1 MAEFD
6 LSNPES
12 RMEKILGKMSNTY
25 TGALDA
31 PTTKVEAYLNKV
43 SDVMK
48 DTTAGEK
55 GEKGD
60 PGPIGPQGP
69 PGPAGPQG
77 EKGDR
82 GLQGIQGPQG
92 LTGPKG
98 DPGEA
103 VTDVSE
109 LPINTITDSTE
120 EFPVI
125 AAGDKVK
132 IAFGKII
139 KFFSDLK
146 SQMSTNTESISKLSN
161 IVTYSD
167 EEIAT
172 IFTPNPAL
180 AKGEVN
186 IDWIHRCGNVVS
198 MHISIFLKEASINN
212 SDITTNA
219 NTENDLDKYVEL
231 GTFNKLKPISRV
243 INQPLLSYGV
253 LSTTHYLPYGY
264 LEINTSSVDHKT
276 SLYGLIRWFNSTISG
291 ASNPGY
297 RVEFIYLTND
307 I

>member
-25 TGALDA
+25 TGALDE

-98 DPGEA
+98 DPGES

-139 KFFSDLK
+139 RFFSDLK
-146 SQMSTNTESISKLSN
+146 NQTSSNTQSINNLSN
-161 IVTYSD
+161 IVSYSE

-172 IFTPNPAL
+172 IFTRNPAL
-180 AKGEVN
+180 ATSEVTVN
-186 IDWIHRCGNVVS
+186 YIHRCGNVVS
-198 MHISIFLKEASINN
+198 MDITIFLKEASINN
-212 SDITTNA
+212 SDITTN
-219 NTENDLDKYVEL
+219 TSNDLDKYVDL
-231 GTFNKLKPISRV
+231 GTFNKLKPIERLISV
-243 INQPLLSYGV
+243 PLISLGS
-253 LSTTHYLPYGY
+253 LKTTHYLPYGY
-264 LEINTSSVDHKT
+264 LEINNSSYTHKT
-276 SLYGLIRWFNSTISG
+276 HLDGLIRWFGSDITDAG
-291 ASNPGY
+291 NPGY
-297 RVEFIYLTND
+297 RAEFTYLTND

>member
-25 TGALDA
+25 TGALDE

-98 DPGEA
+98 DPGES

-146 SQMSTNTESISKLSN
+146 SSLTDLKTIILYSGDATHQDKRDLIYETHEHSFSIDDIYRCGN
-161 IVTYSD
+161 IVTY
-167 EEIAT
+167 
-172 IFTPNPAL
+172 N
-180 AKGEVN
+180 
-186 IDWIHRCGNVVS
+186 
-198 MHISIFLKEASINN
+198 
-212 SDITTNA
+212 ITTSFSGSQAPNA
-219 NTENDLDKYVEL
+219 INEL
-231 GTFNKLKPISRV
+231 ATLKKLKPKYNICL
-243 INQPLLSYGV
+243 PLTV
-253 LSTTHYLPYGY
+253 KVDT
-264 LEINTSSVDHKT
+264 TSSDRILNPNPNPYSATGFLYINKDTGKISLFVSDTT
-276 SLYGLIRWFNSTISG
+276 S
-291 ASNPGY
+291 
-297 RVEFIYLTND
+297 IYTVTCSYMTDDYLNLD
-307 I
+307 

>member
-6 LSNPES
+6 LSNPKS

-25 TGALDA
+25 TGALDK
-31 PTTKVEAYLNKV
+31 PTTKIEAYLNKV

-60 PGPIGPQGP
+60 PGPI
-69 PGPAGPQG
+69 
-77 EKGDR
+77 
-82 GLQGIQGPQG
+82 GPQG

-132 IAFGKII
+132 TAFGKII

-146 SQMSTNTESISKLSN
+146 AS
-161 IVTYSD
+161 V
-167 EEIAT
+167 AT
-172 IFTPNPAL
+172 HTT
-180 AKGEVN
+180 
-186 IDWIHRCGNVVS
+186 
-198 MHISIFLKEASINN
+198 
-212 SDITTNA
+212 DITT
-219 NTENDLDKYVEL
+219 LY
-231 GTFNKLKPISRV
+231 
-243 INQPLLSYGV
+243 
-253 LSTTHYLPYGY
+253 
-264 LEINTSSVDHKT
+264 SSVKKNSDDITLLNNDYISKENVKIT
-276 SLYGLIRWFNSTISG
+276 NYFDLLKSDPTYINNYINNEQIVKLVEISGIKLVIINIAFKMKAINNGINADIIELPSQIRPLKNILFISYVNKESAFSFYSNNKIRLIYNKTISEN
-291 ASNPGY
+291 A
-297 RVEFIYLTND
+297 EAD
-307 I
+307 ILACYVI